1 MVRGIIGSGLGGFTI
16 KENAKAYHDEYYK
29 KHKERILARTRARYA
44 ANPEK
49 YKALSQ
55 ANYRKKQEKK
65 ALEKRESRVAVI
77 EFAHRRTH
85 I

>member
-1 MVRGIIGSGLGGFTI
+1 MTRGITGSGLGGFTI

-29 KHKERILARTRARYA
+29 THKERILARTRARYA

-77 EFAHRRTH
+77 EFAHRSAH

>member
-1 MVRGIIGSGLGGFTI
+1 MTRGVKCSGVGGFSI
-16 KENAKAYHDEYYK
+16 KDNKKEYHDTYYRI
-29 KHKERILARTRARYA
+29 HKERILERTRARYA

-77 EFAHRRTH
+77 EFAHRSAH